1 MLKTLLIS
9 GRAPSKIRGVFS
21 SLYFNGDIIM
31 LLQMKNITKRFGKV
45 IANDDVSINMEEGEI
60 LAVIGE
66 NGAGKTTIMKALYG
80 LVHPEEGEILINDKR
95 VDMHSP
101 QVAISHGIGMVQQHF
116 MLFENYSVAENIVYS
131 KEPEK
136 GMFFDRNKAREIVLE
151 LSKKYG
157 LEIDPDLKVYECSVG
172 MKQRVEILKV
182 LYQNAHIIIFDEP
195 TAVLVPQ
202 EVDELLKT
210 LKNLRDLGK
219 SVIIITHKLNEV
231 MEVADRAVILRKGKF
246 IDEKKIDDTSVEEL
260 AFAMVG
266 RELPPTFVEPK
277 EPGAKVLE
285 IENLIYKGEGVDIL
299 KDIDIHV
306 RKGEVVGIAG
316 VSGNGQSE
324 LIKCITGIRRASSG
338 TIKLNGENI
347 SKASVK
353 EIRDKGCA
361 HIPED
366 RFIYGCAKEASLVE
380 TSIMG
385 YYGEDGFSK
394 NGILNT
400 KHNRSFT
407 HKILDK
413 YGVKFGHISDRAASL
428 SGGNL
433 QKLIV
438 AREIEH
444 GSDFLIAAEPTRGV
458 DIGAMEYIHERIIEK
473 RNAGGGVLLISSE
486 LSEIMKLSDRIYV
499 IYDGEIKG
507 EFTRGEW
514 DRERIGYLMMGGK

>member
-1 MLKTLLIS
+1 
-9 GRAPSKIRGVFS
+9 
-21 SLYFNGDIIM
+21 
-31 LLQMKNITKRFGKV
+31 MKEK
-45 IANDDVSINMEEGEI
+45 EI

-80 LVHPEEGEILINDKR
+80 LVHPEEGEILIEGKQ
-95 VDMHSP
+95 VEMKSP
-101 QVAISHGIGMVQQHF
+101 QIAIANGIGMVQQHF
-116 MLFENYSVAENIVYS
+116 MLFDNYTVAENIVYS

-136 GMFFDRNKAREIVLE
+136 GMFFDRNKAREIVLN
-151 LSKKYG
+151 LSEKYG
-157 LEIDPDLKVYECSVG
+157 LEINPDLKVYECSVG
-172 MKQRVEILKV
+172 MKQRIEILKV
-182 LYQNAHIIIFDEP
+182 LYQNARIIIFDEP

-246 IDEKKIDDTSVEEL
+246 VGEKLISETSVEEL

-277 EPGAKVLE
+277 EAGEMVLE
-285 IENLIYKGEGVDIL
+285 VKDLKYRKDGVDFL
-299 KDIDIHV
+299 KGIDINV

-324 LIKCITGIRRASSG
+324 MIKCLTGIRRASSG
-338 TIKLNGENI
+338 EIKLNGRDI
-347 SKASVK
+347 TKSSVK
-353 EIRDKGCA
+353 EIRDNGCA

-366 RFIYGCAKEASLVE
+366 RFVYGCAKDASLIE

-385 YYGEDGFSK
+385 YYDEKEFSK
-394 NGILNT
+394 KGILDT
-400 KHNRSFT
+400 KQNREFT
-407 HKILDK
+407 NKLLDK
-413 YGVKFGHISDRAASL
+413 YAVKFGYVGDRAGSL

-473 RNAGGGVLLISSE
+473 RNGGDAVLLISSE

-507 EFTRGEW
+507 EFKRSEW
-514 DRERIGYLMMGGK
+514 DREQIGYLMMGGK